1 MDHDFS
7 NWDAASPTALANAPI
22 TRRSGSLTPLSISTR
37 RHSATPARAA
47 SSCWLNPVPRRAA
60 FRLCPRRAPRLAG
73 LLSGSTM
80 SPAFESAKP
89 GEWSG
94 SRLACVWTA
103 TDHQGARWHG
113 RWTRRRLVDH
123 ACHASKQII
132 DKPRKLWLASTAEPI
147 ELTSD
152 GVPERLRAAYRLHL
166 GAKREPGPAP
176 LLGSHFVYPVR

>member
-7 NWDAASPTALANAPI
+7 NSDAASPTALASAPI

-47 SSCWLNPVPRRAA
+47 SSCWLNPVQRRAA

-73 LLSGSTM
+73 LLSRSTM

-132 DKPRKLWLASTAEPI
+132 DKPRKLWWQARQSRSSLLPTASRSGSAQHIAYILAQNASQ
-147 ELTSD
+147 D
-152 GVPERLRAAYRLHL
+152 LRRC
-166 GAKREPGPAP
+166 
-176 LLGSHFVYPVR
+176 